1 MPGMCRYAGWI
12 FRNNFFYLL
21 FSETTV
27 KMRKA
32 LPAKILLLYVLLCS
46 TRINAQ
52 LNSADSAA
60 LNNSIAGAINFH
72 NATLGENI
80 HLYNGPENTGY
91 NHLAS
96 GNPYFL
102 ADELQDGTVF
112 YDGTC
117 YQNVSML
124 YDLVQDNVV
133 ILQYAVN
140 KSGASEE
147 YKKIMRQD
155 LVRSKISWFTLPGHE
170 FVRLVADSSAMG
182 MPEGFYE
189 RMYNGKVKLFVKR
202 SKKYVEVVK
211 GLDLE
216 RRYEL
221 TTNYYVQQNGKY
233 YPVKSAKSLPG
244 IFKDKKR
251 EVNSFYKKNRKKYK
265 RNKEQ
270 LIFETTRYYDQLTTH

>member
-1 MPGMCRYAGWI
+1 MPESNGMQDGI
-12 FRNNFFYLL
+12 FMIISFIYC
-21 FSETTV
+21 SEITV

-32 LPAKILLLYVLLCS
+32 LPGKILLLYVLLCS
-46 TRINAQ
+46 SRINAQ
-52 LNSADSAA
+52 LNSADSAS
-60 LNNSIAGAINFH
+60 LNNSIAGVISLH
-72 NATLGENI
+72 NTTLAENI
-80 HLYNGPENTGY
+80 HLYNGPENAGY
-91 NHLAS
+91 NHLAT

-102 ADELQDGTVF
+102 ADEVQNGTVF
-112 YDGTC
+112 YDDTY
-117 YQNVSML
+117 YQNVPML

-155 LVRSKISWFTLPGHE
+155 LVRNKISWFTLPGHE

-202 SKKYVEVVK
+202 SKKYVEEVK
-211 GLDLE
+211 GQDLE

-233 YPVKSAKSLPG
+233 YSVRSAKSLPG

-251 EVNSFYKKNRKKYK
+251 EVNSFYRSNRKKYK

-270 LIFETTRYYDQLTTH
+270 LIFEATRYYDQLTTH